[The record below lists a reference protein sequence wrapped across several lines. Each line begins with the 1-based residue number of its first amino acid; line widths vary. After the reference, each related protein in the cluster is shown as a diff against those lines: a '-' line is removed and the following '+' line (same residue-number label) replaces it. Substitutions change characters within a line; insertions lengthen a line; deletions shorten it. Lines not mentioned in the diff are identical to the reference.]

1 MCEKTMKKRW
11 RFEGENDSQ
20 PLVDLC
26 LAVCMCVCAHFFYAS
41 LDWNKE
47 QIFPT
52 MLRHY
57 LPFVA

>member
-26 LAVCMCVCAHFFYAS
+26 LAVCVYVC
-41 LDWNKE
+41 E
-47 QIFPT
+47 CI
-52 MLRHY
+52 
-57 LPFVA
+57 V